1 MPQAMGL
8 LLLPWGKAGER
19 SDLRVFPEN
28 RLQKKAEQPGADT
41 PLAVAILW
49 QPGLIKRASSSFDLC
64 DRIND
69 THGI

>member
-1 MPQAMGL
+1 MGL

-19 SDLRVFPEN
+19 GDLLLFPEDH
-28 RLQKKAEQPGADT
+28 LPKKGKQPGADT
-41 PLAVAILW
+41 PLAVAFLW
-49 QPGLIKRASSSFDLC
+49 QPGLLKRASSSFDLC